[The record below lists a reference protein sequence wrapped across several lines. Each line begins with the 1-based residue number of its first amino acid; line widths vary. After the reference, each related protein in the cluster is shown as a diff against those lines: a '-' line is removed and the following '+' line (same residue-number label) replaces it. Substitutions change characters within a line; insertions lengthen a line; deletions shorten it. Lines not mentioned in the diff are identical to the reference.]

1 MKYGLVKYNSSVYS
15 ERVASAV
22 NVYDVK
28 LKVFFE
34 DEPSK
39 FYTDLH
45 ELFKVE
51 KGKKALAKT
60 SQPSTMEIL
69 ETIKRAIANHDFVFV
84 LTPEK
89 AMSGTHQN
97 TVLAVDM
104 LEEGEKEKVRIIEVK
119 SFGLAEKV
127 FNEYILDLFEQDLTV
142 DEITNRVE
150 KRVEKFTYYAGIEK
164 LEYLANGGRFD
175 VSKLIIGKLLRLRVI
190 VKQKGTIRE
199 LHAKCKGSKGLVN
212 ELEALIARDTTETFY
227 YLSINT
233 NEKYKRACRD
243 LCEKYNKQ
251 FVDVGEASTII
262 GAQLGNGSF
271 LVATEA

>member
-15 ERVASAV
+15 EKLVSAA

-60 SQPSTMEIL
+60 SQPSTMEIF
-69 ETIKRAIANHDFVFV
+69 ETIKMAIANHEFVFV

-104 LEEGEKEKVRIIEVK
+104 LNEAEKEKVKIIEVK

-127 FNEYILDLFEQDLTV
+127 FNEYILELFEQDLSV
-142 DEITNRVE
+142 KEITEIIQN
-150 KRVEKFTYYAGIEK
+150 RVEKFTYYAGIEK

-175 VSKLIIGKLLRLRVI
+175 VSKLIIGKLLRLRVV
-190 VKQKGTIRE
+190 VKQKGTVRE

-212 ELEALIARDTTETFY
+212 ELEALIAADTTKVFY

-233 NEKYKRACRD
+233 NEKYKVACRE
-243 LCEKYNKQ
+243 LCEKYNKE
-251 FVDVGEASTII
+251 FIDVGEASTIV

-271 LVATEA
+271 LVATEE